1 MAATLAYLEFLL
13 EHLAPLG
20 TITQRRMFGGHC
32 LYCNGTV
39 FALAA
44 GNDLYLK
51 ADAESRDAFVARGLK
66 QFNPFGDP
74 EMIMNYFQPPPE
86 FFEDADALK
95 QWGKMAVEA
104 GKRGAKPKSSTK
116 RAAKKASKRAGAKK
130 AGKAGSVLRDPI
142 K

>member
-1 MAATLAYLEFLL
+1 MPATPAYLDFLL

-20 TITQRRMFGGHC
+20 AITQRRMFGGHC

-51 ADAESRDAFVARGLK
+51 ADAESRGAFMERGLK

-86 FFEDADALK
+86 FFEDPDALK
-95 QWGKMAVEA
+95 QWGQMAVDA
-104 GKRGAKPKSSTK
+104 GKRGAKPKK
-116 RAAKKASKRAGAKK
+116 KAAKKARSTKARSGAQRAT
-130 AGKAGSVLRDPI
+130 
-142 K
+142 